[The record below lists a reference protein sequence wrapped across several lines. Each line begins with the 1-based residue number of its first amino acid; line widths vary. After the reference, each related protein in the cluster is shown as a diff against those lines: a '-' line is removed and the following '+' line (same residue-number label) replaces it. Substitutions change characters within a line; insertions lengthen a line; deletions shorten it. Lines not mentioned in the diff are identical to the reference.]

1 MRKAHGVWGL
11 TQSWGVVTTT
21 DTTADNADTGSIPKV
36 TSYFGVT
43 DRDLGDVVDRRLVD
57 RWVWE
62 ARYLKQLLVIDF
74 VATLIATLAAFT
86 LRFQGAAYARWYLLF
101 SVLLPFLWLG
111 ILAMTHAYERRLLF
125 VGTDEY
131 QRVIR
136 AGVRL
141 TVGMALASY
150 VLNAEL
156 ARGYL
161 LIALVLTTALSL
173 LGRFALRR
181 RLHRSRARGRSMHR
195 VLVLGHAS
203 TVAQMTRQLH
213 RRYHHGLQVI
223 GACLPADQLADAA
236 RTVDVPVFGA
246 LGAAANSAA
255 AAGADTVMV
264 LSCPELDGP
273 MLRRLAWELDRDDI
287 DLIVSSS
294 LVDTAGDRITVRPV
308 DGLPMMH
315 VEHPRLIGGRRLI
328 KSVFDVSVAAL
339 LLVLLAP
346 VFLAVAVWIKL
357 DTGGPVFFRQVRVG
371 RGGEMFRMVKF
382 RTMHVDAEQRLAQM
396 RPGNELGNDL
406 NGSVLFKMREDPR
419 VTRSGRVLRRHS
431 LDELPQLINVL
442 LGEMSLVGP
451 RPPLPSEV
459 EQYPHDMRRR
469 LVVKPGMTGLWQV
482 SGRSDLSWEDSI
494 RLDLRYVEN
503 WSLTVDLVI
512 LMRTALVVM
521 RGSGA
526 Y

>member
-1 MRKAHGVWGL
+1 M
-11 TQSWGVVTTT
+11 TTG
-21 DTTADNADTGSIPKV
+21 TTAGNADTQDIPKIA
-36 TSYFGVT
+36 
-43 DRDLGDVVDRRLVD
+43 DHPDLAGGDIWARGHAD
-57 RWVWE
+57 RWMWE
-62 ARYLKQLLVIDF
+62 ARYVKLLLIIDF
-74 VATLIATLAAFT
+74 GATLLATLAAFV
-86 LRFQGAAYARWYLLF
+86 LRFQGAAYANWYLAL
-101 SVLLPFLWLG
+101 SALIPPVWVGLLAL
-111 ILAMTHAYERRLLF
+111 THAYERRVLF
-125 VGTDEY
+125 VGGEEY
-131 QRVIR
+131 QRVLR

-150 VLNAEL
+150 VAKADL

-161 LIALVLTTALSL
+161 LLVLVLTTALSL
-173 LGRFALRR
+173 AGRFALRKV
-181 RLHRSRARGRSMHR
+181 LHRARRRGACMHR
-195 VLVLGHAS
+195 VLVLGHAPA
-203 TVAQMTRQLH
+203 VAQLTSQLH

-223 GACLPADQLADAA
+223 GACLPADQLAGAA

-273 MLRRLAWELDRDDI
+273 MLRRLAWELERDDI

-315 VEHPRLIGGRRLI
+315 IEHPRLSGGRRLI

-346 VFLAVAVWIKL
+346 VFAAIAVIIKL
-357 DTGGPVFFRQVRVG
+357 DSGGPVFFRQVRVA
-371 RGGEMFRMVKF
+371 RGGEMFRMYKF
-382 RTMHVDAEQRLAQM
+382 RTMHADAEARLAAM
-396 RPGNELGNDL
+396 REQNEF
-406 NGSVLFKMREDPR
+406 SEVLFKIRDDPR
-419 VTRSGRVLRRHS
+419 VTRSGRFLRRYS
-431 LDELPQLINVL
+431 LDELPQLLNVL

-451 RPPLPSEV
+451 RPPLPDEV
-459 EQYPHDMRRR
+459 EQYPQDMRRR
-469 LVVKPGMTGLWQV
+469 LVVRPGMTGLWQV
-482 SGRSDLSWEDSI
+482 SGRSDLSWEDSV

-503 WSLTVDLVI
+503 WSLTMDLVI
-512 LMRTALVVM
+512 LMRTAMVVM
-521 RGSGA
+521 RGAGA

>member
-1 MRKAHGVWGL
+1 
-11 TQSWGVVTTT
+11 VTTT
-21 DTTADNADTGSIPKV
+21 ETTADTAATGPIPS
-36 TSYFGVT
+36 TSYSGFTG
-43 DRDLGDVVDRRLVD
+43 RDLGDSGDRGHAD

-62 ARYLKQLLVIDF
+62 ARYVKLLLVIDF
-74 VATLIATLAAFT
+74 GATLIATLAAFV
-86 LRFQGAAYARWYLLF
+86 LRFQGAPYADWYL
-101 SVLLPFLWLG
+101 VLSLLIPPMWVGL
-111 ILAMTHAYERRLLF
+111 LALTHAYERRVLF
-125 VGTDEY
+125 VGGEEY
-131 QRVIR
+131 QRVLR

-141 TVGMALASY
+141 TLGIALVSY
-150 VLNAEL
+150 VANADL

-161 LIALVLTTALSL
+161 SIALVLTTLLSL
-173 LGRFALRR
+173 SGRFVLRKLLHRARR
-181 RLHRSRARGRSMHR
+181 RGACMHR

-203 TVAQMTRQLH
+203 AVAQMTAQLH
-213 RRYHHGLQVI
+213 RRSHHGLQVV
-223 GACLPADQLADAA
+223 GACLPACQLGDAA
-236 RTVDVPVFGA
+236 KAVDVPVFGA

-264 LSCPELDGP
+264 LSCPELDGA
-273 MLRRLAWELDRDDI
+273 MLRRLAWDLERDDI

-315 VEHPRLIGGRRLI
+315 IEHPRLSGGRRLI

-339 LLVLLAP
+339 LLLLLVPLLSLIAL
-346 VFLAVAVWIKL
+346 VIRL

-371 RGGEMFRMVKF
+371 RGGESFRMYKF
-382 RTMHVDAEQRLAQM
+382 RTMHTDAEARLDAM
-396 RPGNELGNDL
+396 RRQNESAG
-406 NGSVLFKMREDPR
+406 VLFKIRDDPR
-419 VTRSGRVLRRHS
+419 VTRSGRFLRRYS

-442 LGEMSLVGP
+442 LGGMSLVGP

-459 EQYPHDMRRR
+459 ERYPQDMRRR

-494 RLDLRYVEN
+494 RLDLQYVEN

-512 LMRTALVVM
+512 LMRTAAVVM
-521 RGSGA
+521 RGAGA

>member
-1 MRKAHGVWGL
+1 
-11 TQSWGVVTTT
+11 VTTT
-21 DTTADNADTGSIPKV
+21 ETAADDAATGRLTT
-36 TSYFGVT
+36 TSKYGAA
-43 DRDLGDVVDRRLVD
+43 DRDLGDSDGRAPAD

-62 ARYLKQLLVIDF
+62 AKYVKLLLVVDF
-74 VATLIATLAAFT
+74 GATLVATLAAFV
-86 LRFQGAAYARWYLLF
+86 LRFQGAQYANWYLAF
-101 SVLLPFLWLG
+101 SALIPPIWVG
-111 ILAMTHAYERRLLF
+111 VLAMTHAYERRLLF
-125 VGTDEY
+125 VGNDEY

-141 TVGMALASY
+141 TVGMALLSY
-150 VLNAEL
+150 VFKADL

-161 LIALVLTTALSL
+161 LIVLVLVTAMSL
-173 LGRFALRR
+173 AGRFVLRR
-181 RLHRSRARGRSMHR
+181 LLHRARERGRCMNR
-195 VLVLGHAS
+195 VLVLGHAPAA
-203 TVAQMTRQLH
+203 AQMISQLH
-213 RRYHHGLQVI
+213 RRYHHGLQVV
-223 GACLPADQLADAA
+223 GACLPADQLGEAA
-236 RTVDVPVFGA
+236 RSIDVPIFGA

-273 MLRRLAWELDRDDI
+273 MLRRLAWDLERDDI

-315 VEHPRLIGGRRLI
+315 IEHPRLSGGRRLI
-328 KSVFDVSVAAL
+328 KSIFDLAVAAL
-339 LLVLLAP
+339 LLLLLTP
-346 VFLAVAVWIKL
+346 LFLAIGLVIKL
-357 DTGGPVFFRQVRVG
+357 DSDGPVFFRQVRVG

-382 RTMHVDAEQRLAQM
+382 RTMHVDAEQRFEAMQAQ
-396 RPGNELGNDL
+396 NEHQG
-406 NGSVLFKMREDPR
+406 VLFKIREDPR
-419 VTRSGRVLRRHS
+419 VTRVGRLLRRYS
-431 LDELPQLINVL
+431 LDEVPQLINVL

-451 RPPLPSEV
+451 RPPLPAEV
-459 EQYPHDMRRR
+459 EQYPQDMRRR

-512 LMRTALVVM
+512 LMRTGLAVM
-521 RGSGA
+521 RGAGA

>member
-1 MRKAHGVWGL
+1 M
-11 TQSWGVVTTT
+11 TTT
-21 DTTADNADTGSIPKV
+21 GTSAGNADTQDIPKISDYADV
-36 TSYFGVT
+36 TE
-43 DRDLGDVVDRRLVD
+43 RDLGDVWGRGHAD

-62 ARYLKQLLVIDF
+62 ARYVRLLLVVDF
-74 VATLIATLAAFT
+74 GATLVATLAAFV
-86 LRFQGAAYARWYLLF
+86 LRFQGAAYADWYLAL
-101 SVLLPFLWLG
+101 SALIPPVWVGLLALS
-111 ILAMTHAYERRLLF
+111 HAYERRVLF
-125 VGTDEY
+125 VGGEEY
-131 QRVIR
+131 QRVLR

-141 TVGMALASY
+141 TAGMALASY
-150 VLNAEL
+150 VAKADI

-161 LIALVLTTALSL
+161 LIALVMTTVLSFG
-173 LGRFALRR
+173 GRVVLRKI
-181 RLHRSRARGRSMHR
+181 LHRARKRGACMHR
-195 VLVLGHAS
+195 VLVLGHAPA
-203 TVAQMTRQLH
+203 VAQLIQQLH
-213 RRYHHGLQVI
+213 RRSHHGLQVI
-223 GACLPADQLADAA
+223 GACLPADQLAGAA

-264 LSCPELDGP
+264 LTCPELDGP
-273 MLRRLAWELDRDDI
+273 MLRRLAWELERDDI
-287 DLIVSSS
+287 DLMVSSS

-315 VEHPRLIGGRRLI
+315 IEHPRLSGGRRLI

-339 LLVLLAP
+339 LLVLFAPLCLAIA
-346 VFLAVAVWIKL
+346 LIIKL
-357 DTGGPVFFRQVRVG
+357 DTGGPVFFRQVRVA
-371 RGGEMFRMVKF
+371 RGGEMFRMFKF
-382 RTMHVDAEQRLAQM
+382 RTMHTDAEARIAALRGQ
-396 RPGNELGNDL
+396 NDSA
-406 NGSVLFKMREDPR
+406 GVLFKLRDDPR
-419 VTRSGRVLRRHS
+419 ITRSGRWLRRYS
-431 LDELPQLINVL
+431 LDEIPQLINVL

-459 EQYPHDMRRR
+459 EQYPQDMRRR

-512 LMRTALVVM
+512 LMRTVMVVI
-521 RGSGA
+521 RGAGA

>member
-1 MRKAHGVWGL
+1 M
-11 TQSWGVVTTT
+11 TTT
-21 DTTADNADTGSIPKV
+21 GTTAGNADTQDIPKISDYPDV
-36 TSYFGVT
+36 G
-43 DRDLGDVVDRRLVD
+43 DRDLGDVWGRGHAD

-62 ARYLKQLLVIDF
+62 ARYVKLLLIVDF
-74 VATLIATLAAFT
+74 GATLVATLAAFV
-86 LRFQGAAYARWYLLF
+86 LRFQGAAYADWYLAL
-101 SVLLPFLWLG
+101 SALIPPLWVGLLAL
-111 ILAMTHAYERRLLF
+111 THAYERRVLF
-125 VGTDEY
+125 VGGEEY
-131 QRVIR
+131 QRVLR

-141 TVGMALASY
+141 TVGMALVSY
-150 VLNAEL
+150 VAKADL

-161 LIALVLTTALSL
+161 LIALVLTTVLSL
-173 LGRFALRR
+173 SGRIMLRKI
-181 RLHRSRARGRSMHR
+181 LHRARRKGACMHR
-195 VLVLGHAS
+195 VLVLGHAPA
-203 TVAQMTRQLH
+203 VAQLTRQLH

-223 GACLPADQLADAA
+223 GACLPADQLAGASHL
-236 RTVDVPVFGA
+236 VEVPVFGA

-273 MLRRLAWELDRDDI
+273 MLRRLAWELERDDI

-315 VEHPRLIGGRRLI
+315 VEHPRLSGGRRLI

-346 VFLAVAVWIKL
+346 VFLAIALIIKL
-357 DTGGPVFFRQVRVG
+357 DTGGPVFFRQVRVA
-371 RGGEMFRMVKF
+371 RGGETFRMVKF
-382 RTMHVDAEQRLAQM
+382 RTMHTDAEARFAAM
-396 RPGNELGNDL
+396 REQNEFSG
-406 NGSVLFKMREDPR
+406 VLFKMRDDPR
-419 VTRSGRVLRRHS
+419 ITRSGRWLRRYS

-459 EQYPHDMRRR
+459 EQYPQDMRRR
-469 LVVKPGMTGLWQV
+469 LMVKPGMTGLWQV

-494 RLDLRYVEN
+494 RLDLQYVEN

-512 LMRTALVVM
+512 LMRTVMVVT
-521 RGSGA
+521 RGAGA

>member
-1 MRKAHGVWGL
+1 M
-11 TQSWGVVTTT
+11 TTT
-21 DTTADNADTGSIPKV
+21 ETTADNADTGSIPKI
-36 TSYFGVT
+36 TSYYGVT
-43 DRDLGDVVDRRLVD
+43 DRDLGDVVGRRLAD

-62 ARYLKQLLVIDF
+62 ARYVKMLLVNDF
-74 VATLIATLAAFT
+74 GATLVATLAAFV
-86 LRFQGAAYARWYLLF
+86 LRFQGAPYARWYLLL
-101 SVLLPFLWLG
+101 SALIPAVWLG
-111 ILAMTHAYERRLLF
+111 VLAMTHAYERRLLF

-161 LIALVLTTALSL
+161 LIVLVLSTALSL
-173 LGRFALRR
+173 LGRFLLRK
-181 RLHRSRARGRSMHR
+181 RLHRARGRGRCMHR
-195 VLVLGHAS
+195 VLVLGHAH
-203 TVAQMTRQLH
+203 TVAETTRQLH

-223 GACLPADQLADAA
+223 GACVPADQLADAS

-273 MLRRLAWELDRDDI
+273 MLRRLAWELERDDI

-315 VEHPRLIGGRRLI
+315 IEHPRLSGGRRLI
-328 KSVFDVSVAAL
+328 KSVFDVSLAAL
-339 LLVLLAP
+339 LLVLLSP
-346 VFLAVAVWIKL
+346 VFLAIAAWIRL

-371 RGGEMFRMVKF
+371 RGGETFRMYKF
-382 RTMHVDAEQRLAQM
+382 RTMHADAEWRLQAMQAQ
-396 RPGNELGNDL
+396 NDFS
-406 NGSVLFKMREDPR
+406 GVLFKMRQDPR
-419 VTRSGRVLRRHS
+419 VTRCGRVLRRHS

-459 EQYPHDMRRR
+459 AQYPHDMRRR

-512 LMRTALVVM
+512 LMRTAMVVM
-521 RGSGA
+521 RGAGA

>member
-1 MRKAHGVWGL
+1 M
-11 TQSWGVVTTT
+11 TTT
-21 DTTADNADTGSIPKV
+21 ETTADNADTGSIPKV

-43 DRDLGDVVDRRLVD
+43 DQDLGDVVGHRLAD
-57 RWVWE
+57 RWAWE
-62 ARYLKQLLVIDF
+62 ARYVKMLLVVDF
-74 VATLIATLAAFT
+74 VATLVATLAAFV
-86 LRFQGAAYARWYLLF
+86 LRFQGAPHARWYLLF
-101 SVLLPFLWLG
+101 SALIPPVWLG
-111 ILAMTHAYERRLLF
+111 VLALTHAYERRLLF

-141 TVGMALASY
+141 TVCMALASY

-161 LIALVLTTALSL
+161 LIVLVLTTALSL
-173 LGRFALRR
+173 LGRFLLRK
-181 RLHRSRARGRSMHR
+181 RLHRARGRGRCMHR
-195 VLVLGHAS
+195 VLVLGHAPA
-203 TVAQMTRQLH
+203 VAQTTGQLH

-223 GACLPADQLADAA
+223 GACVPADQLADAS

-246 LGAAANSAA
+246 LGAAANAAA

-264 LSCPELDGP
+264 LSCPELDGA
-273 MLRRLAWELDRDDI
+273 MLRRLAWELERDDI

-315 VEHPRLIGGRRLI
+315 IEHPRLSGGRRLV
-328 KSVFDVSVAAL
+328 KAVFDVSLAAL
-339 LLVLLAP
+339 LLVLLWP
-346 VFLAVAVWIKL
+346 VFLGIAAWIRL

-371 RGGEMFRMVKF
+371 RGEETFLMYKF
-382 RTMHVDAEQRLAQM
+382 RTMHTDAEQRLQKI
-396 RPGNELGNDL
+396 RGQNDFS
-406 NGSVLFKMREDPR
+406 GVLFKMREDPR
-419 VTRSGRVLRRHS
+419 VTRAGRVLRRYS

-442 LGEMSLVGP
+442 LGQMSLVGP

-459 EQYPHDMRRR
+459 EQYPQDMRRR

-482 SGRSDLSWEDSI
+482 SGRSDLTWEDSI

-512 LMRTALVVM
+512 LMRTAMVVM
-521 RGSGA
+521 RGAGA

>member
-1 MRKAHGVWGL
+1 
-11 TQSWGVVTTT
+11 VTTT
-21 DTTADNADTGSIPKV
+21 ETTADDADTGSIP
-36 TSYFGVT
+36 TTASFYGVT
-43 DRDLGDVVDRRLVD
+43 DRDPGGSGEHAPAD

-62 ARYLKQLLVIDF
+62 AGYVKRLLVVDF
-74 VATLIATLAAFT
+74 GATLVATMAAFM
-86 LRFQGAAYARWYLLF
+86 LRFQGASWARWYL
-101 SVLLPFLWLG
+101 VLSALIPLVWLAV
-111 ILAMTHAYERRLLF
+111 LAMTHAYERRVLF
-125 VGTDEY
+125 VGAEEY
-131 QRVIR
+131 QRVVR

-141 TVGMALASY
+141 TVGMALGSY
-150 VLNAEL
+150 VFNAEI

-161 LIALVLTTALSL
+161 VIVLVLTTAFSL
-173 LGRFALRR
+173 LGRFLLRKRLHKARR
-181 RLHRSRARGRSMHR
+181 RGRCMHR
-195 VLVLGHAS
+195 VLVLGHAQA
-203 TVAQMTRQLH
+203 VAQTTRQLH

-236 RTVDVPVFGA
+236 GVVDVPVFGA

-264 LSCPELDGP
+264 LTCPELDGP
-273 MLRRLAWELDRDDI
+273 MLRRLAWELERDDI

-315 VEHPRLIGGRRLI
+315 IEHPRLSGGRRLI
-328 KSVFDVSVAAL
+328 KSMFDVSLAAL

-346 VFLAVAVWIKL
+346 VFLGIALWIRL

-371 RGGEMFRMVKF
+371 RGGEVFRMYKF
-382 RTMHVDAEQRLAQM
+382 RTMHVDAEQRLQKI
-396 RPGNELGNDL
+396 RDRNEFGA
-406 NGSVLFKMREDPR
+406 VLFKMRSDPR
-419 VTRSGRVLRRHS
+419 VTRSGRILRRYS

-494 RLDLRYVEN
+494 RLDLQYVEN

-512 LMRTALVVM
+512 LMRTALVVT
-521 RGSGA
+521 RGAGA

>member
-1 MRKAHGVWGL
+1 M
-11 TQSWGVVTTT
+11 TTT
-21 DTTADNADTGSIPKV
+21 DTTADDADTGSIPTV

-43 DRDLGDVVDRRLVD
+43 DRDLGDVGGRRLAD
-57 RWVWE
+57 RWAWE
-62 ARYLKQLLVIDF
+62 ARYVKQLLVIDSG
-74 VATLIATLAAFT
+74 ATLVATLAAFV
-86 LRFQGAAYARWYLLF
+86 LRFQGAPYARWYLLL
-101 SVLLPFLWLG
+101 SVLLPPTWLG
-111 ILAMTHAYERRLLF
+111 VLAVTHAYERRLLF

-136 AGVRL
+136 AGIRL

-150 VLNAEL
+150 VLSADL

-161 LIALVLTTALSL
+161 LIALMLTTALSL
-173 LGRFALRR
+173 LGRFLLRR
-181 RLHRSRARGRSMHR
+181 RLHRARARGRCMHR
-195 VLVLGHAS
+195 VLVLGHAR
-203 TVAQMTRQLH
+203 TVAETTRQLH
-213 RRYHHGLQVI
+213 RGYHHGLQVI
-223 GACLPADQLADAA
+223 GACLPAGQLADAA

-273 MLRRLAWELDRDDI
+273 MLRRLAWELERDDI

-315 VEHPRLIGGRRLI
+315 VEHPRLAGGRRLI
-328 KSVFDVSVAAL
+328 KSVFDVSVAAV

-346 VFLAVAVWIKL
+346 LFLGIALWIKV
-357 DTGGPVFFRQVRVG
+357 GSRGRVFFRQVRVG
-371 RGGEMFRMVKF
+371 RGGEIFSMYKF
-382 RTMHVDAEQRLAQM
+382 RTMHVDAEHRLHTM
-396 RPGNELGNDL
+396 REQNESSG
-406 NGSVLFKMREDPR
+406 VLFKIRADPR
-419 VTRSGRVLRRHS
+419 VTRAGRRLRRHS

-451 RPPLPSEV
+451 RPPLPAEV
-459 EQYPHDMRRR
+459 DQYPDDMRRR

-482 SGRSDLSWEDSI
+482 SGRSDLSWEDAI

-503 WSLTVDLVI
+503 WSLSVDLVI

-521 RGSGA
+521 RGAGA

>member
-1 MRKAHGVWGL
+1 M
-11 TQSWGVVTTT
+11 TTT
-21 DTTADNADTGSIPKV
+21 ETTADNAATGPIP
-36 TSYFGVT
+36 TASSYAGVT
-43 DRDLGDVVDRRLVD
+43 ERDLGATDERGHAD

-62 ARYLKQLLVIDF
+62 ARYVKLLLIIDF
-74 VATLIATLAAFT
+74 GATLVATLAAFV
-86 LRFQGAAYARWYLLF
+86 LRFQGAQYADWYL
-101 SVLLPFLWLG
+101 VLSALIPPVWVGL
-111 ILAMTHAYERRLLF
+111 LALTHAYERRVLF
-125 VGTDEY
+125 VGGEEY
-131 QRVIR
+131 QRVLR

-141 TVGMALASY
+141 TMGIALASY
-150 VLNAEL
+150 VAKADI

-161 LIALVLTTALSL
+161 LIALVLTTVLSL
-173 LGRFALRR
+173 TGRFVLRKV
-181 RLHRSRARGRSMHR
+181 LHRSRRRGACMHR
-195 VLVLGHAS
+195 VLALGHA
-203 TVAQMTRQLH
+203 TAVAQMTRQLH
-213 RRYHHGLQVI
+213 RRSHHGFQVI
-223 GACLPADQLADAA
+223 GACLPAGQLADAA
-236 RTVDVPVFGA
+236 HTVDVPVFGA

-273 MLRRLAWELDRDDI
+273 MLRRLAWELERDDI

-315 VEHPRLIGGRRLI
+315 IEHPRLSGGRRLI
-328 KSVFDVSVAAL
+328 KSMFDVSVAAL

-346 VFLAVAVWIKL
+346 LFLLVALVIRL

-371 RGGEMFRMVKF
+371 RGGESFRMYKF
-382 RTMHVDAEQRLAQM
+382 RTMHTDAEARFEAM
-396 RPGNELGNDL
+396 RQQNEHTG
-406 NGSVLFKMREDPR
+406 VLFKIRADPR
-419 VTRSGRVLRRHS
+419 VTRTGRILRRYS

-459 EQYPHDMRRR
+459 EQYPQDMRRR

-512 LMRTALVVM
+512 LMRTAMAVM

>member
-1 MRKAHGVWGL
+1 M
-11 TQSWGVVTTT
+11 TTT
-21 DTTADNADTGSIPKV
+21 GMTAGNADTQDIPKISDYPDV
-36 TSYFGVT
+36 GE
-43 DRDLGDVVDRRLVD
+43 RDLDDAWGRGHAD

-62 ARYLKQLLVIDF
+62 ARYVKLLLVIDF
-74 VATLIATLAAFT
+74 GATLVATLAAFV
-86 LRFQGAAYARWYLLF
+86 LRFQGAAYADWYLAL
-101 SVLLPFLWLG
+101 SALIPPAWVGLLALS
-111 ILAMTHAYERRLLF
+111 HAYERRILF
-125 VGTDEY
+125 VGGEEY
-131 QRVIR
+131 SRVLR

-141 TVGMALASY
+141 TVGMALVSY
-150 VLNAEL
+150 VAKADL

-161 LIALVLTTALSL
+161 LIALVLTTVLSL
-173 LGRFALRR
+173 GGRFALRKI
-181 RLHRSRARGRSMHR
+181 LHRARRRGACMHR
-195 VLVLGHAS
+195 VLVLGHAPA
-203 TVAQMTRQLH
+203 VAQLTSQLN
-213 RRYHHGLQVI
+213 RRSHHGLQVI
-223 GACLPADQLADAA
+223 GACLPADQLAGAA
-236 RTVDVPVFGA
+236 RLVDVPVFGA

-273 MLRRLAWELDRDDI
+273 MLRRLAWELERDDI
-287 DLIVSSS
+287 DLMVSSS

-315 VEHPRLIGGRRLI
+315 IEHPRLSGGRRLI

-346 VFLAVAVWIKL
+346 VFLTIALIIKL
-357 DTGGPVFFRQVRVG
+357 DTGGPVFFRQIRVA
-371 RGGEMFRMVKF
+371 RGGEMFRMYKF
-382 RTMHVDAEQRLAQM
+382 RTMHTDAEARFAAM
-396 RPGNELGNDL
+396 REQNEFSG
-406 NGSVLFKMREDPR
+406 VLFKIRDDPR
-419 VTRSGRVLRRHS
+419 VTRPGRWLRRYS

-459 EQYPHDMRRR
+459 EQYPQDMRRR

-512 LMRTALVVM
+512 LMRTAMVVT
-521 RGSGA
+521 RGAGA

>member
-1 MRKAHGVWGL
+1 
-11 TQSWGVVTTT
+11 VTTT
-21 DTTADNADTGSIPKV
+21 ETTADDADTGSIPTT

-43 DRDLGDVVDRRLVD
+43 DRDLGDVVGRRLAD

-62 ARYLKQLLVIDF
+62 ARYVKMLLVVDF
-74 VATLIATLAAFT
+74 AATLVATLVAFV
-86 LRFQGAAYARWYLLF
+86 LRFQGAHWAQWYLLF
-101 SVLLPFLWLG
+101 SVLIPPVWLG
-111 ILAMTHAYERRLLF
+111 VLAMTHAYERRLLF

-150 VLNAEL
+150 VFDFNL

-161 LIALVLTTALSL
+161 LIVLVLTTALSL
-173 LGRFALRR
+173 LGRFVLRK
-181 RLHRSRARGRSMHR
+181 RLHRARNKGRCMHR
-195 VLVLGHAS
+195 VLVLGHAH

-213 RRYHHGLQVI
+213 RKYHHGLQVI
-223 GACLPADQLADAA
+223 GACLPADQLAEAS
-236 RTVDVPVFGA
+236 RIVDVPVFGA

-273 MLRRLAWELDRDDI
+273 MLRRLAWELERDDI

-315 VEHPRLIGGRRLI
+315 VEHPRLIGGRRLV
-328 KSVFDVSVAAL
+328 KAVFDVSVAAL

-346 VFLAVAVWIKL
+346 VFAAIAVVIKVNSR
-357 DTGGPVFFRQVRVG
+357 GPVFFRQVRVG
-371 RGGEMFRMVKF
+371 RGGELFRMYKF
-382 RTMHVDAEQRLAQM
+382 RTMHADAEQRLHKMAAQ
-396 RPGNELGNDL
+396 NEFGD
-406 NGSVLFKMREDPR
+406 VLFKIRQDPR
-419 VTRSGRVLRRHS
+419 VTRPGRLLRRHS

-451 RPPLPSEV
+451 RPPLSSEV
-459 EQYPHDMRRR
+459 EQYPQDMRRR

-512 LMRTALVVM
+512 LMRTAMVVM

>member
-1 MRKAHGVWGL
+1 
-11 TQSWGVVTTT
+11 VTTT
-21 DTTADNADTGSIPKV
+21 EATADNADTGSIPKI

-43 DRDLGDVVDRRLVD
+43 ERDLGDVVGHRLVD

-62 ARYLKQLLVIDF
+62 ARYVKLLLVIDF
-74 VATLIATLAAFT
+74 AATLVATLAAFV
-86 LRFQGAAYARWYLLF
+86 LRFQGAPYARWYLLL
-101 SVLLPFLWLG
+101 SVLLPPIWLG
-111 ILAMTHAYERRLLF
+111 VLAMTHAYERRLLF
-125 VGTDEY
+125 VGTGEY

-136 AGVRL
+136 SGVRL

-150 VLNAEL
+150 VFNAEL

-161 LIALVLTTALSL
+161 LMVLVLTTALSL
-173 LGRFALRR
+173 LGRFVLRR
-181 RLHRSRARGRSMHR
+181 RLHRARVRGRCMHR
-195 VLVLGHAS
+195 VLVLGHAH

-213 RRYHHGLQVI
+213 RNHHHGLQVI
-223 GACLPADQLADAA
+223 GACLPAGQLADAA
-236 RTVDVPVFGA
+236 GTVDVPVFGA

-273 MLRRLAWELDRDDI
+273 MLRRLAWELERDDI

-315 VEHPRLIGGRRLI
+315 VEHPRLTGGRRLV
-328 KSVFDVSVAAL
+328 KAVFDVSLAGL

-346 VFLAVAVWIKL
+346 LLLAIAVWIRL
-357 DTGGPVFFRQVRVG
+357 DTGGPVFFRQHRVG
-371 RGGEMFRMVKF
+371 RGGETFRMYKF
-382 RTMHVDAEQRLAQM
+382 RTMHVDAEQRLQAM
-396 RPGNELGNDL
+396 RGQNEFAG
-406 NGSVLFKMREDPR
+406 VLFKIRADPR
-419 VTRSGRVLRRHS
+419 VTRAGRVLRRHS

-451 RPPLPSEV
+451 RPPLHNEV
-459 EQYPHDMRRR
+459 EQYPQDMRRR

-494 RLDLRYVEN
+494 RLDLQYVEN

-521 RGSGA
+521 RGAGA

>member
-1 MRKAHGVWGL
+1 
-11 TQSWGVVTTT
+11 VTTT
-21 DTTADNADTGSIPKV
+21 DTTADNADTGSIPTT

-43 DRDLGDVVDRRLVD
+43 DRDLGDVSGHRPAD

-62 ARYLKQLLVIDF
+62 ARYLKMLLAIDIG
-74 VATLIATLAAFT
+74 APLLATLAAFV
-86 LRFQGAAYARWYLLF
+86 LRFHGAHWAQWYLAF
-101 SVLLPFLWLG
+101 SALIPPVWVG
-111 ILAMTHAYERRLLF
+111 VLAMTHAYERRQLF
-125 VGTDEY
+125 VGNEEY

-150 VLNAEL
+150 VFNWEL

-161 LIALVLTTALSL
+161 FIVLVLVTALSL
-173 LGRFALRR
+173 LGRFVLRK
-181 RLHRSRARGRSMHR
+181 LLLRARRQGRCMHR
-195 VLVLGHAS
+195 VLVLGHAGA
-203 TVAQMTRQLH
+203 VAQMTRQLH

-223 GACLPADQLADAA
+223 GACLPAGQLADAA
-236 RTVDVPVFGA
+236 GTVDVPVFGPLA
-246 LGAAANSAA
+246 AAANSAA

-273 MLRRLAWELDRDDI
+273 MLRRLAWELERDDI

-315 VEHPRLIGGRRLI
+315 IEHPRLIGGRRLI
-328 KSVFDVSVAAL
+328 KSFFDLSVAAL
-339 LLVLLAP
+339 LLVLLSP
-346 VFLAVAVWIKL
+346 LFLVLALIIKL

-371 RGGEMFRMVKF
+371 RGGEVFRMYKF
-382 RTMHVDAEQRLAQM
+382 RTMHVDAEQRVAAM
-396 RPGNELGNDL
+396 RQSNEFAG
-406 NGSVLFKMREDPR
+406 VLFKMRDDPR
-419 VTRSGRVLRRHS
+419 TTRSGRLLRRHS

-442 LGEMSLVGP
+442 MGDMSLVGP

-459 EQYPHDMRRR
+459 EQYPQDMRRR
-469 LVVKPGMTGLWQV
+469 LVVRPGMTGLWQV

-512 LMRTALVVM
+512 LMRTAMVVM

>member
-1 MRKAHGVWGL
+1 
-11 TQSWGVVTTT
+11 VTTT
-21 DTTADNADTGSIPKV
+21 DTTAGNAATGSVPTTV
-36 TSYFGVT
+36 LPDGVT
-43 DRDLGDVVDRRLVD
+43 ERGFGDYSEHGHAD

-62 ARYLKQLLVIDF
+62 ARYVKLLLVIDF
-74 VATLIATLAAFT
+74 GATLFATLAAFV
-86 LRFQGAAYARWYLLF
+86 LRFQGAQYANWYLVF
-101 SVLLPFLWLG
+101 SALIPPMWVGLLA
-111 ILAMTHAYERRLLF
+111 LAHAYERRLLF
-125 VGTDEY
+125 VGGEEY
-131 QRVIR
+131 QTVLR

-141 TVGMALASY
+141 TLGIALASY
-150 VLNAEL
+150 VAKADI

-161 LIALVLTTALSL
+161 LIALVLTTLFSLS
-173 LGRFALRR
+173 GRFALRR
-181 RLHRSRARGRSMHR
+181 ILHRSRRRGACMHR
-195 VLVLGHAS
+195 VLALGHA
-203 TVAQMTRQLH
+203 TAVAEMTRQLH
-213 RRYHHGLQVI
+213 RRSHHGLQVV
-223 GACLPADQLADAA
+223 GACLPAGQPADP
-236 RTVDVPVFGA
+236 VHSVGVPVYGE

-273 MLRRLAWELDRDDI
+273 MLRRLAWELERDDI

-294 LVDTAGDRITVRPV
+294 LVDTDGDRITVRPV

-315 VEHPRLIGGRRLI
+315 IEHPRLSGGRRLI
-328 KSVFDVSVAAL
+328 KSLFDVTLAAVLTVL
-339 LLVLLAP
+339 LLP
-346 VFLAVAVWIKL
+346 VFALIAIVVKL
-357 DTGGPVFFRQVRVG
+357 DTGGPVFFRQARVG
-371 RGGEMFRMVKF
+371 RGGEMFRMYKF
-382 RTMHVDAEQRLAQM
+382 RTMHTDAEARVAAM
-396 RPGNELGNDL
+396 RERNEAAG
-406 NGSVLFKMREDPR
+406 VLFKIRDDPR
-419 VTRSGRVLRRHS
+419 VTRAGRILRRYS

-459 EQYPHDMRRR
+459 EQYPQDMRRR

-512 LMRTALVVM
+512 LMRTAAVVT
-521 RGSGA
+521 RGAGA